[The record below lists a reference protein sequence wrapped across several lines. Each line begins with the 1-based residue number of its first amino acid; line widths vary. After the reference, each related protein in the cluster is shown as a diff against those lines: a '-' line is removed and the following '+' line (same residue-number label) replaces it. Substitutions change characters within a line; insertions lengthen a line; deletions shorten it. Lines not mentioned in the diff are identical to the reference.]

1 MSFEQEFKR
10 WTERVTDPELKGELD
25 KLARDDEKRELY
37 FSAPLEFGTA
47 GLRGVMTAGINAMN
61 IYTVAQATQG
71 FADYINKA
79 APDKKRIV
87 IGYDCRIHSLD
98 FARTAAAVMA
108 ENGIKV
114 FLFDELRPTPVL
126 SFGVRYLDCTAGI
139 NVTASHNPK
148 QYNGYKAYW
157 ADGAQIGPEQAEAI
171 EECIKSADIFDGVKI
186 GDFDALLSSGMIEY
200 VGEKVDEAY
209 LGEVLKQR
217 VNPDAIPAVAD
228 ELKIVYTPLHG
239 TGYRLIPECLKRA
252 GLKHLIKVEPQFV
265 IDGSFPTVDFPNPEY
280 PAVFKI
286 GIELANESG
295 SDLII
300 ATDPD
305 ADRTGIMARNRN
317 GEFVAFTGNQVGAL
331 LLEYIANA
339 MEEQG
344 PMPDDAYAI
353 KTIVST
359 ELVSAICKAH
369 KITLHNVLT
378 GFKYIGE
385 VIGRYEAEGRGH
397 YLLGFEE
404 SYGYLRGSYARDKD
418 AVVATLLLTELAAG
432 MKARGKTLCDALD
445 DIYSKYGCYREGVDN
460 IYMEGLDG
468 AERMARLMDILR
480 ADPPKE
486 IAGSPVRFVR
496 DYVKQTITDLKTG
509 DVQPTNLPV
518 SNVLYFET
526 EDDDVTVIRPSG
538 TEPKIKLYYL
548 MHADTFEEDDRMIAE
563 AKELFG
569 GYVKRV

>member
-1 MSFEQEFKR
+1 MNFEQEYKR
-10 WTERVTDPELKGELD
+10 WTEKVTDPELRSELD
-25 KLARDDEKRELY
+25 RLAADDEKRELY
-37 FSAPLEFGTA
+37 FTAPLEFGTA
-47 GLRGVMTAGINAMN
+47 GLRGVMTAGIGAMN
-61 IYTVAQATQG
+61 VYTVAQATQG
-71 FADYINKA
+71 FADYIRQA
-79 APDKKRIV
+79 APDNMKIV

-98 FARTAAAVMA
+98 FARTAASVMA
-108 ENGIKV
+108 ENGVKV

-126 SFGVRYLDCTAGI
+126 SFAVRHLGCAAGI
-139 NVTASHNPK
+139 NITASHNPK

-157 ADGAQIGPEQAEAI
+157 SDGAQIGPEQAEAI
-171 EECIKSADIFDGVKI
+171 EASIKAADIFDGVKR
-186 GDFDALLSSGMIEY
+186 GDFDRLLGSGMIEY
-200 VGEKVDEAY
+200 VGAEVDEAY
-209 LGEVLKQR
+209 LAEVLKQR
-217 VNPDAIPAVAD
+217 VDPDAIPAVAE

-280 PAVFKI
+280 PAVFEI
-286 GIELANESG
+286 GIGLADESG

-305 ADRTGIMARNRN
+305 ADRTGIMARNKEGR
-317 GEFVAFTGNQVGAL
+317 FVTLTGNQVGAL
-331 LLEYIANA
+331 LLEYIATA
-339 MEEQG
+339 MEAKG
-344 PMPDDAYAI
+344 PMPEDAYAI

-418 AVVATLLLTELAAG
+418 AVVATLLLTELAAKL
-432 MKARGKTLCDALD
+432 KAEGKTLCDAMD
-445 DIYSKYGCYREGVDN
+445 DIYARYGCYREGVDN

-468 AERMARLMDILR
+468 PERMAKLMEILR
-480 ADPPKE
+480 SDPPKE
-486 IAGSPVRFVR
+486 ISGSPVRYIR

-526 EDDDVTVIRPSG
+526 EADDVTVIRPSG

-548 MHADTFEEDDRMIAE
+548 MHADTFEENDRMIAE
-563 AKELFG
+563 AKALFK
-569 GYVKRV
+569 GYVSKV